1 MNTCMLAYTFYE
13 SDTRVRRYA
22 ETLVDQG
29 HIVDVV
35 SLRGKGVSQYDEI
48 NGVRIFRIQERV
60 LNEKGRFTY
69 LYRLLKFL
77 VLSAGFLWRKH
88 LERPYDLIHV
98 HSVPDFEVFATLLPK
113 LTGARIILDIHDIV
127 PEFYAAK
134 FGVTKS
140 SVIFKTL
147 ALLEKLSIA
156 FSDHVIIS
164 NHIWYNRLLSR
175 SVRKGKCTVILNFPD
190 PTIFHRKNS
199 ATLREK
205 EKIIMLYPGGFYW
218 HQGLDVAI
226 KAFSMIKGDVPHA
239 YFYIYGDGP
248 EEDTLRSLIRT
259 LGLEERVLLK
269 GGVALNE
276 VALLMAN
283 ADIGI
288 VPKRNDPFGGEA
300 FSTKILEFMAIGTPV
315 IASRTKIDQYYFDES
330 MVKFFDPE
338 DEEDLAS
345 AMVLL
350 IKDKKLSKKL
360 SENAYKFI
368 QNNNWDAKKYIY
380 LNLVNSLIASR
391 KNL

>member
-1 MNTCMLAYTFYE
+1 
-13 SDTRVRRYA
+13 
-22 ETLVDQG
+22 
-29 HIVDVV
+29 
-35 SLRGKGVSQYDEI
+35 
-48 NGVRIFRIQERV
+48 
-60 LNEKGRFTY
+60 
-69 LYRLLKFL
+69 
-77 VLSAGFLWRKH
+77 
-88 LERPYDLIHV
+88 
-98 HSVPDFEVFATLLPK
+98 
-113 LTGARIILDIHDIV
+113 
-127 PEFYAAK
+127 
-134 FGVTKS
+134 
-140 SVIFKTL
+140 
-147 ALLEKLSIA
+147 
-156 FSDHVIIS
+156 
-164 NHIWYNRLLSR
+164 
-175 SVRKGKCTVILNFPD
+175 
-190 PTIFHRKNS
+190 
-199 ATLREK
+199 
-205 EKIIMLYPGGFYW
+205 
-218 HQGLDVAI
+218 
-226 KAFSMIKGDVPHA
+226 
-239 YFYIYGDGP
+239 
-248 EEDTLRSLIRT
+248 
-259 LGLEERVLLK
+259 LEERVLLK
-269 GGVALNE
+269 GGVALEE

>member
-1 MNTCMLAYTFYE
+1 
-13 SDTRVRRYA
+13 
-22 ETLVDQG
+22 VDQG

-140 SVIFKTL
+140 SIIFKTL
-147 ALLEKLSIA
+147 TLLEKLSIA

-164 NHIWYNRLLSR
+164 NHIWHNRLLSR

>member
-1 MNTCMLAYTFYE
+1 MNTCMLGYTFYE
-13 SDTRVRRYA
+13 SDQRVRRYA

-48 NGVRIFRIQERV
+48 NGVRIFRIQERM

-140 SVIFKTL
+140 SIIFKTL

-248 EEDTLRSLIRT
+248 QEDTLRSLIRT

-269 GGVALNE
+269 GGVALKE

-330 MVKFFDPE
+330 IVEFFEPE
-338 DEEDLAS
+338 NPKDLAD
-345 AMVLL
+345 AMIRL
-350 IKDKKLSKKL
+350 IENEDWRKDLSN
-360 SENAYKFI
+360 NALKFMAK
-368 QNNNWDAKKYIY
+368 NNWDSRKHVY
-380 LNLVNSLIASR
+380 LDLIAS
-391 KNL
+391 L